1 MSSFCQR
8 DVGYS
13 RRSVDS
19 CYGVKVVTEPSR
31 RSQRRAAGLRKGE
44 RREQEILDATEQ
56 LLAAIPFTQLT
67 MDDIA
72 RQASLS
78 RSALY
83 FYFASKEQVLTGL
96 HQRIYGEMVTTM
108 DPITVEGAPVTEAMV
123 ESIERVCA
131 NWRSHR
137 HALCTFHET
146 AAVSPEF
153 EQVWRQRLER
163 HVDALTSIIQRE
175 QAAGRAAPSPPPARA
190 IASSWFWML
199 ENQFYTL
206 FRRDHSRR
214 EERDLVNTLNIL
226 WLRMIGAG

>member
-1 MSSFCQR
+1 
-8 DVGYS
+8 
-13 RRSVDS
+13 
-19 CYGVKVVTEPSR
+19 VVAEPSR

-56 LLAAIPFTQLT
+56 LLATIPFTQLT

-72 RQASLS
+72 RQASMS

-83 FYFASKEQVLTGL
+83 FYFASKEQVLINL
-96 HQRIYGEMVTTM
+96 HQRIYGEMVATM

-123 ESIERVCA
+123 ESIERVCV
-131 NWRSHR
+131 NWRTHR

-153 EQVWRQRLER
+153 EREWRQRLER
-163 HVDALTSIIQRE
+163 HVDALTSIIEGE
-175 QAAGRAAPSPPPARA
+175 QAAGRAAPSPPAARA
-190 IASSWFWML
+190 VASSWFWML

-214 EERDLVNTLNIL
+214 EERELVGTLNIL